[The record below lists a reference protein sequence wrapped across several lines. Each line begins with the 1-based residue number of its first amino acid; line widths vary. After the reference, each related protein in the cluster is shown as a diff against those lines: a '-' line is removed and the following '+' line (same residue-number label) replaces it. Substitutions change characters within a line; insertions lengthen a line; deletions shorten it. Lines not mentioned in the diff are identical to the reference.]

1 MWAEARRSRRG
12 GPPEGGGP
20 LPAPAGGRS
29 TAEGCRLTVGRR
41 WARRRWPVL
50 AGLLAALVLLP
61 GNAAAGATL
70 LRDDFNGADGTAP
83 DGDRWTL
90 VGIDGNGTATVQ
102 GAALELNGT
111 AAVRSRE
118 ALTLHSFEL
127 RVDVEPL
134 DASGQGATVTVLSVH
149 RDEAVGRVSVLCAAG
164 SGWAVTSVRGGKVT
178 IHTEARVPA
187 VGTWYTVAVGVEGG
201 SAKVTVTATD
211 NASDTWSYEVDIDP
225 LDVQCALELGVNGSR
240 ARFDTVL
247 LTTDQWQETPVL
259 SVSVGLFVILFVV
272 LLGPFLVK
280 RIERQLEAFLFV
292 MGVVAVS
299 LDTALLRLSPS
310 GGGEGLDPV
319 WSVQLVEA
327 GLVDPLKITAAV
339 LVAGLLF
346 HYLHDR
352 FKAGVERAIARLGL
366 SAVVFLMVVVL
377 GLVSSLITAIIAALL
392 LVEFIS
398 VLRLDKRTETALT
411 VIACFSI
418 GLGAALTPVGEPLS
432 TIVIDTKLNEEFWY
446 LLKLIGVYIFPTVF
460 ALGVVAV
467 MYLRRGHANRETLA
481 RAEREKEEGLKDVG
495 IRGLKVY
502 IFVMALVFLGT
513 GFAPI
518 IEWYIK
524 RLGWAVLYWVNTSSA
539 ILDNATLASAEI
551 VPSMTEFQIVAALM
565 GLLIAGGMLIPGNI
579 PNIISAGK
587 LDISSKEWARYGVPV
602 GAVMML
608 LFFIV
613 LIARSMM

>member
-1 MWAEARRSRRG
+1 MMAF
-12 GPPEGGGP
+12 
-20 LPAPAGGRS
+20 
-29 TAEGCRLTVGRR
+29 
-41 WARRRWPVL
+41 
-50 AGLLAALVLLP
+50 LLAALVLLP
-61 GNAAAGATL
+61 SQAMAEKTL
-70 LRDDFNGADGTAP
+70 LSDGFDGADGSAP
-83 DGDRWTL
+83 DGHRWSL
-90 VGIDGNGTATVQ
+90 EGVDPADTASVR
-102 GAALELNGT
+102 GGALELNGS

-118 ALTLHSFEL
+118 AFSLQSFEV
-127 RVDVEPL
+127 RVDVAVL
-134 DASGQGATVTVLSVH
+134 DASGDSAIVEVLSVH
-149 RDEAVGRVSVLCAAG
+149 RGTTEGRLMVYHMDG
-164 SGWAVTSVRGGKVT
+164 QGWYLRSVREGMTTV
-178 IHTEARVPA
+178 HNDLHPA
-187 VGTWYTVAVGVEGG
+187 AIGEWYSIAVRVEGDSLNITV
-201 SAKVTVTATD
+201 SARD
-211 NASDTWSYEVDIDP
+211 NGNYSWSHEADIDP
-225 LDVQCALELGVNGSR
+225 LENQLRVQLAVNGSH
-240 ARFDTVL
+240 ARFDSVRI
-247 LTTDQWQETPVL
+247 TTDQWQESPVL
-259 SVSVGLFVILFVV
+259 SVSVGLFVILFIV

-280 RIERQLEAFLFV
+280 KVEKQLEAFLFI

-299 LDTALLRLSPS
+299 LDTVLLRLSPS

-319 WSVQLVEA
+319 WSVKLVEA
-327 GLVDPLKITAAV
+327 GLLDPLKITAAV

-398 VLRLDKRTETALT
+398 VLRLDKRTETMLT

-613 LIARSMM
+613 LLARSMM

>member
-1 MWAEARRSRRG
+1 MMA
-12 GPPEGGGP
+12 
-20 LPAPAGGRS
+20 
-29 TAEGCRLTVGRR
+29 V
-41 WARRRWPVL
+41 
-50 AGLLAALVLLP
+50 LLAALVLLP
-61 GNAAAGATL
+61 SQAMAEKTL
-70 LRDDFNGADGTAP
+70 FVENFDGADGSAP
-83 DGDRWTL
+83 DGNEWVVEGLEAGDSATL
-90 VGIDGNGTATVQ
+90 WRS
-102 GAALELNGT
+102 ALILNGT
-111 AAVRSRE
+111 LDVMTKE
-118 ALTLHSFEL
+118 AFTLHSFRMVAEL
-127 RVDVEPL
+127 AVL
-134 DASGQGATVTVLSVH
+134 NASGLSASVGLRSVH
-149 RDEAVGRVSVLCAAG
+149 RGEAVESVSVSCAVG
-164 SGWAVTSVRGGKVT
+164 SGWVVTTLRDGVT
-178 IHTEARVPA
+178 TKHTEARPVTRGEEYA
-187 VGTWYTVAVGVEGG
+187 VVVDVEDG
-201 SAKVTVTATD
+201 SANVTVTTRD
-211 NASDTWSYEVDIDP
+211 NATYGWSWEADIDP
-225 LDVQCALELGVNGSR
+225 VANQCAI
-240 ARFDTVL
+240 VL
-247 LTTDQWQETPVL
+247 AVRDSQAWFNRVWLTTDQWQESPVL
-259 SVSVGLFVILFVV
+259 SVSVGLFVILFIV

-280 RIERQLEAFLFV
+280 KVERQLEAFLFV

-299 LDTALLRLSPS
+299 LDTVLLRLSPS

-319 WSVQLVEA
+319 WSVKLVEA
-327 GLVDPLKITAAV
+327 GLLDPLKITAAV

-352 FKAGVERAIARLGL
+352 FKSGVEKAIARLSL

-392 LVEFIS
+392 LVEFVS
-398 VLRLDKRTETALT
+398 VLRLDKRTETFLT

-432 TIVIDTKLNEEFWY
+432 TIVIDTKLDESFWY
-446 LLKLIGVYIFPTVF
+446 LLELIGVYVVPAIV
-460 ALGVVAV
+460 ALGVFAV
-467 MYLRRGHANRETLA
+467 LFMRRGHVNRETLA
-481 RAEREKEEGLKDVG
+481 HVEREKEEGLKDVG

-524 RLGWAVLYWVNTSSA
+524 RLGWAILYWVNTSSA

-551 VPSMTEFQIVAALM
+551 VPSMTEFQITAALM

-608 LFFIV
+608 VFFII
-613 LIARSMM
+613 LLMQSMM